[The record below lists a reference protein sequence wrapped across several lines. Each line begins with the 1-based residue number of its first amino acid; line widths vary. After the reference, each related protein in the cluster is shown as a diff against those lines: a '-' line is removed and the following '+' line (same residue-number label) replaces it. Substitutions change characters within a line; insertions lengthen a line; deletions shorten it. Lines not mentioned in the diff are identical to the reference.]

1 MKINQKNHVKR
12 LYMETVGEW
21 LIEARIQNIGTLS
34 FNGSNTTRDKEK
46 GRKTPKVRS
55 KALIDNE

>member
-1 MKINQKNHVKR
+1 MKR

-34 FNGSNTTRDKEK
+34 FNGSNTTRDKDK

>member
-1 MKINQKNHVKR
+1 MKR